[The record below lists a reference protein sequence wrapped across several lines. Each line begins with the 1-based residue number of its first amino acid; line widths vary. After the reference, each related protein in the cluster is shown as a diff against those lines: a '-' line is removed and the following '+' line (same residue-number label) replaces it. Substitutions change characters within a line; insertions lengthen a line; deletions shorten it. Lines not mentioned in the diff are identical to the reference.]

1 MAASLATLQGRAVIS
16 RLSIRY
22 AAPVVAAL
30 VLAQPDGAA
39 AQNAAA
45 AEDVNA
51 AAERL
56 FAEATRYTVRVRV
69 AVETPFIGD
78 GRGASSGS
86 GFLVDM
92 QRGWIVTN
100 AHVAKR
106 SPARVE
112 IAFKDRPF
120 VSARRHYVDPHLD
133 LAIVAIEPS
142 DIPAEARSARLG
154 CEDPLPP
161 GRSVGAF
168 GHPWGLN
175 FTATRGILSGV
186 RFRFG
191 FEYVQTDAAL
201 NPGNS
206 GGPLLDLATGSVLG
220 VNAATMSRQ
229 TSEGLN
235 FAVPVSHVCR
245 LISLLAAGRDPSP
258 PEIPLLFASDD
269 TNEDSLIVGRALP
282 GPWADLFKPGDRIV
296 AVNGER
302 DITNLTRLLNR
313 LRGGP
318 DNVRFDIE
326 REGGT
331 VVVETTVSR
340 QPQITDRTGVRVS
353 GLIIAPSSE
362 PDAFEINPQGL
373 LVIHSVDQ
381 SSTAALNGIQPG
393 DVIHA
398 VNGRQ
403 FSDAGDFFRWL
414 EGLQRDAKLTLVL
427 RRSARARHIFYEYHY
442 KTIPLTAPRIVR

>member
-1 MAASLATLQGRAVIS
+1 M
-16 RLSIRY
+16 
-22 AAPVVAAL
+22 
-30 VLAQPDGAA
+30 
-39 AQNAAA
+39 
-45 AEDVNA
+45 
-51 AAERL
+51 
-56 FAEATRYTVRVRV
+56 RVRV

-78 GRGASSGS
+78 GRGASTGS
-86 GFLVDM
+86 GFLVDL

-120 VSARRHYVDPHLD
+120 VAGRRHYVDPHLD
-133 LAIVAIEPS
+133 LAIVEIDSGAVPK
-142 DIPAEARSARLG
+142 EARTAELG

-191 FEYVQTDAAL
+191 FEFVQTDAAL

-206 GGPLLDLATGSVLG
+206 GGPLIDLASGRVLG

-235 FAVPVSHVCR
+235 FAVPVAHVCR
-245 LISLLAAGRDPSP
+245 LLALLAAGRDPSP

-269 TNEDSLIVGRALP
+269 TNEEALIVARAKP
-282 GPWADLFKPGDRIV
+282 GPWAELFRPGDRIV
-296 AVNGER
+296 AVNGDR

-318 DNVRFDIE
+318 DSVRFELE
-326 REGGT
+326 RDGAS
-331 VVVETTVSR
+331 VVVETAVAR
-340 QPQITDRTGVRVS
+340 QPQVTDRTGVRVS
-353 GLIIAPSSE
+353 GLIVAPSGE
-362 PDAFEINPQGL
+362 PDAFEINPENL

-381 SSTAALNGIQPG
+381 SSTAALAGIQAGDLIHSINGRSFSDPG
-393 DVIHA
+393 D
-398 VNGRQ
+398 
-403 FSDAGDFFRWL
+403 FYRWL
-414 EGLQRDAKLTLVL
+414 EGQPRDGRLTLVL
-427 RRSARARHIFYEYHY
+427 RRTARARHLFYEYHT
-442 KTIPLTAPRIVR
+442 KSIPLTPPRIVR

>member
-1 MAASLATLQGRAVIS
+1 MR
-16 RLSIRY
+16 RRPY
-22 AAPVVAAL
+22 ARPAVAAAAL
-30 VLAQPDGAA
+30 LLAALGHATPAP

-45 AEDVNA
+45 DDVNA

-56 FAEATRYTVRVRV
+56 FAEAIRYTVRVRV
-69 AVETPFIGD
+69 AVETPFLGD
-78 GRGASSGS
+78 GRGASTGS
-86 GFLVDM
+86 GFLVDL

-120 VSARRHYVDPHLD
+120 VPARRHYVDPHLD
-133 LAIVAIEPS
+133 VAIIEI
-142 DIPAEARSARLG
+142 DRDAAPAEARTAQLG
-154 CEDPLPP
+154 CEDPLPS

-206 GGPLLDLATGSVLG
+206 GGPLLDLASGRVLG

-235 FAVPVSHVCR
+235 FAVPIAHVCR
-245 LISLLAAGRDPSP
+245 LLGLLAAGRDPSP
-258 PEIPLLFASDD
+258 PEIPLVFASDD
-269 TNEDSLIVGRALP
+269 TNEDALIVARAVP
-282 GPWADLFKPGDRIV
+282 GPWAELFRPGDRIV

-302 DITNLTRLLNR
+302 DVTNLTRLLNR

-318 DNVRFDIE
+318 DRVRFDVE
-326 REGGT
+326 RDGET
-331 VVVETTVSR
+331 VTVETAVAR
-340 QPQITDRTGVRVS
+340 QPQVTERTGVRVS
-353 GLIIAPSSE
+353 GLIVAPPGE

-381 SSTAALNGIQPG
+381 SSTAALAGIQPG

-398 VNGRQ
+398 INGRS
-403 FSDAGDFFRWL
+403 FTEVGDFFRWL
-414 EGLQRDAKLTLVL
+414 EGLPRDSRLTMVL
-427 RRSARARHIFYEYHY
+427 RRTSRARHLFYEYHY
-442 KTIPLTAPRIVR
+442 KTVTLTAPRIVR